1 MRKIVSLLAVAV
13 FLTACNAA
21 SPQMDAAMPET
32 GDIAGQPKT
41 DPFKAIIGQKHPQ
54 VEGPLI
60 TMARAAEICRGIRPG
75 TTNMRDVMNDF
86 GMLGVW
92 LHNHGGIESG
102 GWKVSDAGVPA
113 TFLIFY
119 DRRGKIR
126 NAGVYGPSMK
136 ALMGVNQAGG
146 RTENCS

>member
-1 MRKIVSLLAVAV
+1 
-13 FLTACNAA
+13 
-21 SPQMDAAMPET
+21 
-32 GDIAGQPKT
+32 
-41 DPFKAIIGQKHPQ
+41 
-54 VEGPLI
+54 
-60 TMARAAEICRGIRPG
+60 MARAAEICRGIRPG
-75 TTNMRDVMNDF
+75 TTNMRDVINDF

-136 ALMGVNQAGG
+136 GLMGVNQAGR